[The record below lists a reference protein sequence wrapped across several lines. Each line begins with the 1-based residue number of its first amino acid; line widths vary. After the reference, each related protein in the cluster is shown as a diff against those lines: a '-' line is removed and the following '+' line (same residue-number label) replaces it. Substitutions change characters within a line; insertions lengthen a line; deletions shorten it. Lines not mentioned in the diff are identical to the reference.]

1 MLASWLE
8 STVREERYGETAQCR
23 DQLQQLWLQDPMQ
36 LWQHLWS
43 EMEEAG
49 KTDNLGKSVSLL
61 LSVQKV
67 ERYMSQYKLGGEWEG
82 IYAPHGKETIKINHE
97 GSTLVTVKMTGE
109 DNVPKGEITF
119 TVDLQV

>member
-1 MLASWLE
+1 
-8 STVREERYGETAQCR
+8 
-23 DQLQQLWLQDPMQ
+23 
-36 LWQHLWS
+36 
-43 EMEEAG
+43 MEEAG

-67 ERYMSQYKLGGEWEG
+67 ERYMSRGEWEG